1 MRLPLDGEGF
11 QVEGLSHAKR
21 RGVLTRACSWEGPT
35 MTNSSGW
42 NAEDYGGGEL
52 EQLERLSE
60 PIRYV
65 SSTANRAV
73 RLEDLAATIE
83 NVIVPR
89 LLMNHEPIGTTW
101 TPVGL
106 DAPQIARFADIAM
119 RHEPSAAS
127 DYVQSLLNEGIGFD
141 RILLELL
148 APAARHLGEMWEND
162 TCNFAD
168 VTIGVSRMHRI
179 LRDFRG
185 VPDRLWSQAGLGHR
199 ALLLPVPGEQHT
211 LGLRIVEEFLL
222 REGWAV
228 DSHPNVGDD
237 DVSKLVADEHYDFV
251 GLSLSGE
258 TLVDAMFTT
267 IGALRRASRNRH
279 LHVMVGGVIFSE
291 QPELVA
297 KCGADAYAAD
307 AAGAVQQANCW
318 AATQQ

>member
-1 MRLPLDGEGF
+1 
-11 QVEGLSHAKR
+11 
-21 RGVLTRACSWEGPT
+21 
-35 MTNSSGW
+35 MTNSSEW
-42 NAEDYGGGEL
+42 NARDYGGGEL
-52 EQLERLSE
+52 DQLERLSD
-60 PIRYV
+60 PIRYER
-65 SSTANRAV
+65 SSENRAL

-89 LLMNHEPIGTTW
+89 LLMNHEPVRETW
-101 TPVGL
+101 APVGL
-106 DAPQIARFADIAM
+106 DAPEIERFADIAM
-119 RHEPSAAS
+119 RHEPTAAG

-141 RILLELL
+141 RILLELI

-162 TCNFAD
+162 LCSFAD

-222 REGWAV
+222 REGWTV
-228 DSHPNVGDD
+228 DSHPNLGDD
-237 DVSKLVADEHYDFV
+237 DVSKFVADAHYDFV
-251 GLSLSGE
+251 GLSLSNE
-258 TLVDAMFTT
+258 ALVDAMFTT
-267 IGALRRASRNRH
+267 IGALRGASQNRH
-279 LHVMVGGVIFSE
+279 LHVLVGGVIFSE
-291 QPELVA
+291 KPDLVA

>member
-1 MRLPLDGEGF
+1 M
-11 QVEGLSHAKR
+11 A
-21 RGVLTRACSWEGPT
+21 
-35 MTNSSGW
+35 NSSGW
-42 NAEDYGGGEL
+42 GAVSYGGGEL
-52 EQLERLSE
+52 EQLERLAE

-65 SSTANRAV
+65 DSTEKRAF

-83 NVIVPR
+83 NIIVPR
-89 LLMNHEPIGTTW
+89 LLMNHEPNRSNWAT
-101 TPVGL
+101 VGF
-106 DAPQIARFADIAM
+106 DGSHIERFAHIAM

-127 DYVQSLLNEGIGFD
+127 EHVQSLLNEGIGFD

-148 APAARHLGEMWEND
+148 APAARHLGEMWEKD
-162 TCNFAD
+162 TCSFAD

-185 VPDRLWSQAGLGHR
+185 VPDRLWSQAGDGHR

-222 REGWAV
+222 REGWSV
-228 DSHPNVGDD
+228 DSLPNVCDE
-237 DVSKLVADEHYDFV
+237 DVSKLVADEYYDFV

-267 IGALRRASRNRH
+267 IGALRKASQNRH
-279 LHVMVGGVIFSE
+279 LYVMVGGVIFSE
-291 QPELVA
+291 RPELVA
-297 KCGADAYAAD
+297 KCGADAYSAD
-307 AAGAVQQANCW
+307 AAGAVRQANCW

>member
-1 MRLPLDGEGF
+1 
-11 QVEGLSHAKR
+11 
-21 RGVLTRACSWEGPT
+21 

-42 NAEDYGGGEL
+42 STTEYGGGEL
-52 EQLERLSE
+52 DQLERLSD
-60 PIRYV
+60 PIRYER
-65 SSTANRAV
+65 STENRAL

-89 LLMNHEPIGTTW
+89 LLMNHEPIRETW

-106 DAPQIARFADIAM
+106 DAPQIEVFADIAM
-119 RHEPSAAS
+119 RHEPAAAGE
-127 DYVQSLLNEGIGFD
+127 YVQSLLDEGIGFD
-141 RILLELL
+141 RILLELI

-162 TCNFAD
+162 TCSFAD

-222 REGWAV
+222 REGWTV
-228 DSHPNVGDD
+228 DSHPNVCDE
-237 DVSKLVADEHYDFV
+237 DVSKFVADEHYEFV
-251 GLSLSGE
+251 GLSLSNE
-258 TLVDAMFTT
+258 ALVESMYTT
-267 IGALRRASRNRH
+267 IGALRGASQNRH

-291 QPELVA
+291 KPELVA

>member
-1 MRLPLDGEGF
+1 MLLDVQLF
-11 QVEGLSHAKR
+11 
-21 RGVLTRACSWEGPT
+21 GVTRSNLRNIAGSNLRVHWEGPS
-35 MTNSSGW
+35 MTNTSGW
-42 NAEDYGGGEL
+42 DAADYVGGEL

-65 SSTANRAV
+65 SSSENRAL

-83 NVIVPR
+83 NIIVPR
-89 LLMNHEPIGTTW
+89 LLMNHEPIREVW
-101 TPVGL
+101 TPVGF
-106 DAPQIARFADIAM
+106 DATLVERFADIAM
-119 RHEPSAAS
+119 RHEPAAAS
-127 DYVQSLLNEGIGFD
+127 DYVQALLGEGIGFD

-185 VPDRLWSQAGLGHR
+185 VPDRLWSQAGVGHK

-222 REGWAV
+222 REGWTV
-228 DSHPNVGDD
+228 DTHPNVNDG

-258 TLVDAMFTT
+258 TLVETMFTT
-267 IGALRRASRNRH
+267 VKALRAASQNRH
-279 LHVMVGGVIFSE
+279 LHVMVGGVIFSDR
-291 QPELVA
+291 PELVE